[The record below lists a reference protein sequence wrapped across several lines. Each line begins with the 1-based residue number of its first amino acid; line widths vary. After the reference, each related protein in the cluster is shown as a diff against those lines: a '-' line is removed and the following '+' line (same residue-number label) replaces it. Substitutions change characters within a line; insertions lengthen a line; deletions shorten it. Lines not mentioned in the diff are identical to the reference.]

1 VARLDEERID
11 MLRRWGEG
19 LARDDR
25 DEVRAAGRAIQLLI
39 EEIEHLHVDLWNE
52 RAKQVAPLEAEE
64 VVEPEVQA
72 SLRERLGQLGRRRR
86 EEVSGH
92 EPADMAPPGPTPG

>member
-1 VARLDEERID
+1 

-25 DEVRAAGRAIQLLI
+25 DEVRAAGRAITLLI

-52 RAKQVAPLEAEE
+52 RAQQSAPAPLEMETDTA
-64 VVEPEVQA
+64 EPEVQ
-72 SLRERLGQLGRRRR
+72 SNLRARLSQLGRRRR
-86 EEVSGH
+86 DEVSGRD
-92 EPADMAPPGPTPG
+92 PADLAPPGSTSS